1 MELDSS
7 KVIRASY
14 EAQPFV
20 PFNALSVFR
29 DPGSILHERVA
40 AVGCSAHVL
49 VTRLDK
55 DISEM
60 FSLSFKSAGILD
72 VLSLSYDRSVTVSY

>member
-20 PFNALSVFR
+20 PFSALSVFR
-29 DPGSILHERVA
+29 DPGSTLHQRVA
-40 AVGCSAHVL
+40 AVGCSAHVM

-55 DISEM
+55 DISEF
-60 FSLSFKSAGILD
+60 FSLPFKTIGI
-72 VLSLSYDRSVTVSY
+72 VK